1 MEITEMTMEDIQA
14 RMQAINEEL
23 KGECDIDAL
32 TAEFDAL
39 EARAA
44 EIKEKAEKR
53 SALIQR
59 ITAGEEGSV
68 VERHE
73 EKEKIMEERKMT
85 PETVE
90 YRDAYMKKLMGKQ
103 LTIEERTALT
113 DAADI
118 IPTETLNKIYGAVN
132 ALWLGE

>member
-1 MEITEMTMEDIQA
+1 MNIEEMTMDEIQE
-14 RMQAINEEL
+14 RMKAINEEL

-44 EIKEKAEKR
+44 VIKETAEKR

-59 ITAGEEGSV
+59 IASGDEGSV

-90 YRDAYMKKLMGKQ
+90 YRDAYMKRSWAS
-103 LTIEERTALT
+103 I
-113 DAADI
+113 
-118 IPTETLNKIYGAVN
+118 
-132 ALWLGE
+132 

>member
-1 MEITEMTMEDIQA
+1 MNIEEMTMEDIQT

-32 TAEFDAL
+32 TAEVEAL
-39 EARAA
+39 QAREAD
-44 EIKEKAEKR
+44 IKEKAEKR

-73 EKEKIMEERKMT
+73 EKEKINNELLPR
-85 PETVE
+85 
-90 YRDAYMKKLMGKQ
+90 
-103 LTIEERTALT
+103 
-113 DAADI
+113 
-118 IPTETLNKIYGAVN
+118 
-132 ALWLGE
+132 